1 LTFTPDGKG
10 LAYPIQEK
18 GVDNIW
24 VQPLEGSSG
33 RQITH
38 FTSGQIGDFRWSPDG
53 SILAVEHE
61 EETADVVLLQ
71 DGKH

>member
-1 LTFTPDGKG
+1 
-10 LAYPIQEK
+10 
-18 GVDNIW
+18 VDNIW

-71 DGKH
+71 DGEH